1 MQRHNPSGFFSFI
14 SKAIFLFLLGEAL
27 VYLIG
32 VVVILPVMVIGFLV
46 CYTWM
51 RIETRHTWKLEQE
64 RDKIWREI
72 GELETELRSPNRK
85 QDIFELCRR
94 IDELKAE
101 ADGLTTEIQR
111 IQAEV
116 AEKKSKGE

>member
-1 MQRHNPSGFFSFI
+1 MQRRNPSGFFSFI

-32 VVVILPVMVIGFLV
+32 VVVILPVMVIGFIV
-46 CYTWM
+46 CYIWM
-51 RIETRHTWKLEQE
+51 RIETRYTWKLEQE
-64 RDKIWREI
+64 RYKIWREI

-85 QDIFELCRR
+85 QDIFKLCRR

-116 AEKKSKGE
+116 AGKKSKGE

>member
-46 CYTWM
+46 CYIWM

-64 RDKIWREI
+64 RYKIWREI
-72 GELETELRSPNRK
+72 GELETELRSPSRK
-85 QDIFELCRR
+85 QDIFKLCRR

-101 ADGLTTEIQR
+101 ADGLTAEIQR